1 MKENGSPYK
10 PTVRLWYLV
19 YWMIA
24 IITKNSGKVQTK
36 IARAGEIAAWSR
48 YLGRRFPNEKINLY
62 RDKDVLRRS
71 LFAGINTSE
80 KVIALELGVA
90 YGKGSKWI
98 IDNLSTRL
106 LEFHGFDR
114 FTGLPRAWRGLN
126 KGHFSTNGVPPTI
139 NDERVFWHVGNAE
152 ETLRE
157 YLADKDCQIKVAKKR
172 VYRLIVIF
180 DLDILE
186 PTLVCYETLRPFL
199 ECGDLVHFDEAF
211 DAENEQLVLEQF
223 LKDFNVT
230 CIGYT
235 CEAASFKI
243 LDKKLD

>member
-10 PTVRLWYLV
+10 LTVRLWYFV
-19 YWMIA
+19 YWIIA
-24 IITKNSGKVQTK
+24 VITKNPGKVQTK

-48 YLGRRFPNEKINLY
+48 YLGRKFPNEKVNLY
-62 RDKDVLRRS
+62 KDKDVLRRN
-71 LFAGINTSE
+71 LFAGVKTSE
-80 KVIALELGVA
+80 KVITLELGVA

-98 IDNLSTRL
+98 INNLSTRL

-126 KGHFSTNGVPPTI
+126 AGHFSTNGVPPTI
-139 NDERVFWHVGNAE
+139 EDQRVFWHVGNAE

-157 YLADKDCQIKVAKKR
+157 FLEDKNCQIKLVKKR
-172 VYRLIVIF
+172 DFRLIVIF

-186 PTLVCYETLRPFL
+186 PTLQCYETLRPFL
-199 ECGDLVHFDEAF
+199 ASEDLIHFDEAF
-211 DAENEQLVLEQF
+211 DAENEQIVLERF

-243 LDKKLD
+243 LDNKLY